1 MWRCGI
7 LFLILSLL
15 FNLSSI
21 FANQESSLDLEPIVV
36 SKSKIHLLNPYSL
49 EFGNLT
55 GTYSS
60 SPIESL
66 VFSPLDLE
74 SRSPQQDIQTDFS
87 LRGSTFQG
95 VSLLLDGQRINDPQ
109 TAHYNCD
116 IPLTREDIEK
126 IEVAPGASS
135 SLFGPDAIGGA
146 INILFKEP
154 RENKIAIELGGGS
167 FQTKSGLFS
176 ITRKKENLGV
186 RFSLESQESD
196 GFSYD
201 TDFKKFTGRL
211 DSILD
216 IPYGEF
222 NFGLGYLEKEF
233 GAYDFY
239 TPGLGFPSFEWT
251 KTYLFNTGIIL
262 DKEGLIIKPNFLWRR
277 HYDKFMLD
285 KTGVRSTYLNHHQS
299 DVYTPNLYF
308 QKDTEVLGKIG
319 CGLEYGQERI
329 ISTNLGKHGRNHK
342 SVFMDENKDL
352 TPRFSFGLS
361 GRWDD
366 FAGFDSIY
374 TGALNLKFR
383 LTEKGEFS
391 LGMGKNIRIP
401 SFTELYYSD
410 PTTSGNPNL
419 CAEKALN
426 YQCGY
431 SYKEGRLSAGITF
444 FLRQE
449 KDLLDW
455 IKRTPGQ
462 AKWQIENI
470 TEAQVKGIEDYLK
483 FNLNQYFSIDSNY
496 TYIDKRIDDHSYL
509 YKYGPNYASHLV
521 NAVFSF
527 HLPFGLQSISATYK
541 KRPGRDGW
549 FLLNTHFS
557 YNFRKNSQLFLE
569 ISNLLNVG
577 YQEIVGIPQPG
588 RWAEVGVRMEW

>member
-1 MWRCGI
+1 MFRCGI
-7 LFLILSLL
+7 FAFMLL
-15 FNLSSI
+15 VNFGFV
-21 FANQESSLDLEPIVV
+21 FADQEASLDLEPIVI
-36 SKSKIHLLNPYSL
+36 SKNKVHLLEVYTL
-49 EFGNLT
+49 ESEDLKEST
-55 GTYSS
+55 LS
-60 SPIESL
+60 SPFERLSL
-66 VFSPLDLE
+66 LPLDLE

-95 VSLLLDGQRINDPQ
+95 VLLLLDGQRINDPQ

-126 IEVAPGASS
+126 IEVVPDASS

-146 INILFKEP
+146 VNILLKEP
-154 RENKIAIELGGGS
+154 KENKIVIELGGGS
-167 FQTKSGLFS
+167 YQGKSGLFS
-176 ITRKKENLGV
+176 ISRKKENSGI
-186 RFSLESQESD
+186 RFSLERQESE

-201 TDFKKFTGRL
+201 TDFKKFTTRL
-211 DSILD
+211 DSSMDL
-216 IPYGEF
+216 PCGKF
-222 NFGLGYLEKEF
+222 NLGMGYLEKEF

-239 TPGLGFPSFEWT
+239 TPGLGYPSKEWT

-285 KTGVRSTYLNHHQS
+285 KTGLRSKYLNHHQS

-308 QKDTEVLGKIG
+308 QKDTEVFGKIG
-319 CGLEYGQERI
+319 WGLEYGQERI

-342 SVFMDENKDL
+342 SIFMDENKDL
-352 TPRFSFGLS
+352 TSRFSFGLS

-366 FAGFDSIY
+366 FEGFESIY

-383 LTEKGEFS
+383 LSEKGEFY

-426 YQCGY
+426 YQFGY
-431 SYKEGRLSAGITF
+431 SYKEGKLSAGITF

-449 KDLLDW
+449 KNLLDW
-455 IKRTPGQ
+455 IKRTPSQ

-470 TEAQVKGIEDYLK
+470 TEAEVKGIENYLK
-483 FNLNQYFSIDSNY
+483 FNLNQHFSIDSNY
-496 TYIDKRIDDHSYL
+496 TYINKRIDDHGYL
-509 YKYGPNYASHLV
+509 YKYGPNYASHLI
-521 NAVFSF
+521 NTVFSF

-588 RWAEVGVRMEW
+588 RCSQAGVRVEW